1 MLFSKISKMSTTLSH
16 SANCVWCNRF
26 MARGEKVW
34 NLKTGKFNKHIREL
48 ISRICGKNE
57 LTAIG
62 PILHIQSFLVS
73 PPTWRH
79 QSYCTD
85 CGHFDIKFSRSGRT
99 IFTPMRL
106 QDETYVSGS
115 GFGGCDHYDGGYD
128 YGVIKDGKRDLA
140 SSDTNLTGFVVDDDE
155 PIDFTMHCKQEIS
168 ESDEDE
174 WSSDFVSDEEEEF
187 DSDMDWD

>member
-1 MLFSKISKMSTTLSH
+1 
-16 SANCVWCNRF
+16 

-34 NLKTGKFNKHIREL
+34 CLKTNKFNKHIRQL
-48 ISRICGKNE
+48 VSRICGKNN

-62 PILHIQSFLVS
+62 PLLHIQSFLVS
-73 PPTWRH
+73 PTWRH
-79 QSYCTD
+79 QNYCTD

-128 YGVIKDGKRDLA
+128 NGVFKDNEIQ
-140 SSDTNLTGFVVDDDE
+140 SCSNLHDFVVDDAE
-155 PIDFTMHCKQEIS
+155 ILSAQENSDS
-168 ESDEDE
+168 EEE
-174 WSSDFVSDEEEEF
+174 WSDSSSEE
-187 DSDMDWD
+187 DSDSDRDWV

>member
-1 MLFSKISKMSTTLSH
+1 MLFNKNLKMSTTLSH

-34 NLKTGKFNKHIREL
+34 NLKTGKFNKHIRKL

-62 PILHIQSFLVS
+62 PILHIKSFLVS

-128 YGVIKDGKRDLA
+128 NGVIKDGKHDWESNA
-140 SSDTNLTGFVVDDDE
+140 NLQNFVVADDVEILSEKD
-155 PIDFTMHCKQEIS
+155 QENSDS
-168 ESDEDE
+168 EEE
-174 WSSDFVSDEEEEF
+174 WSDSSSEE
-187 DSDMDWD
+187 DSDSDRDWD

>member
-1 MLFSKISKMSTTLSH
+1 MSTTLSH
-16 SANCVWCNRF
+16 SANCVWCNCF

-48 ISRICGKNE
+48 VSRICGKNE

-115 GFGGCDHYDGGYD
+115 GHGGCDHYDTGYD
-128 YGVIKDGKRDLA
+128 RGTFRDSELV
-140 SSDTNLTGFVVDDDE
+140 SISNLKGFVVDDDAE
-155 PIDFTMHCKQEIS
+155 IPSDDQENSDS
-168 ESDEDE
+168 EEE
-174 WSSDFVSDEEEEF
+174 WSDSSSEE
-187 DSDMDWD
+187 DSDSDRDWD

>member
-1 MLFSKISKMSTTLSH
+1 
-16 SANCVWCNRF
+16 

-34 NLKTGKFNKHIREL
+34 SLKTNKFNKHIRQL
-48 ISRICGKNE
+48 VSRICGKNN

-62 PILHIQSFLVS
+62 PLLYIQSFLVS

-79 QSYCTD
+79 QNYCTD

-128 YGVIKDGKRDLA
+128 NGVFKDNEIQ
-140 SSDTNLTGFVVDDDE
+140 SCSNLHDFVVDDAMLSEKDQE
-155 PIDFTMHCKQEIS
+155 NSDSEEEWID
-168 ESDEDE
+168 
-174 WSSDFVSDEEEEF
+174 SSSDEEYY
-187 DSDMDWD
+187 SDRDWD

>member
-1 MLFSKISKMSTTLSH
+1 
-16 SANCVWCNRF
+16 

-48 ISRICGKNE
+48 VSRICGKNE

-73 PPTWRH
+73 PPMWRH

-106 QDETYVSGS
+106 QDETFVSGS
-115 GFGGCDHYDGGYD
+115 GHCGCDHYDGGYD
-128 YGVIKDGKRDLA
+128 NGVIKDGKRDWESNA
-140 SSDTNLTGFVVDDDE
+140 NLQNFVVDDDIE
-155 PIDFTMHCKQEIS
+155 IPNDGQENSDS
-168 ESDEDE
+168 EEE
-174 WSSDFVSDEEEEF
+174 WSDSSSEE
-187 DSDMDWD
+187 DSDSDRDWD

>member
-1 MLFSKISKMSTTLSH
+1 
-16 SANCVWCNRF
+16 

-34 NLKTGKFNKHIREL
+34 CLKTNKFNKHIRQL
-48 ISRICGKNE
+48 VSRICGKNG

-62 PILHIQSFLVS
+62 LLLHIQSFLVS

-79 QSYCTD
+79 QNYCTD

-99 IFTPMRL
+99 IFAPMRL

-128 YGVIKDGKRDLA
+128 DGVFRDNEMQ
-140 SSDTNLTGFVVDDDE
+140 SCSNLRNFVVDDAE
-155 PIDFTMHCKQEIS
+155 ILSAQENSDSEEEWSDSSSEEDS
-168 ESDEDE
+168 ESDR
-174 WSSDFVSDEEEEF
+174 
-187 DSDMDWD
+187 DWV

>member
-1 MLFSKISKMSTTLSH
+1 MSTTLSH
-16 SANCVWCNRF
+16 SANCIWCNCF

-34 NLKTGKFNKHIREL
+34 CLKTNKFNKHIRQL
-48 ISRICGKNE
+48 VSRICGKND

-62 PILHIQSFLVS
+62 PLLHIQSFLVS
-73 PPTWRH
+73 PPNWRPAR
-79 QSYCTD
+79 YCTD

-115 GFGGCDHYDGGYD
+115 GHGGCDHYDGGYD
-128 YGVIKDGKRDLA
+128 NGVIKDGQQDYA
-140 SSDTNLTGFVVDDDE
+140 SNANLTDFIVDDDE
-155 PIDFTMHCKQEIS
+155 PVDSTMHCKQEIS
-168 ESDEDE
+168 DSEEGE
-174 WSSDFVSDEEEEF
+174 WSDYASDEEEGF